1 MKPQTIKYGNGNE
14 VTLLDGT
21 HTYLVHVDQLI
32 LGALFTP
39 IILVEGI
46 TPEYKIK
53 FEFFKAYSNAEGE
66 VLHCEYRSAGTELL
80 YKLIVHTQ

>member
-14 VTLLDGT
+14 VTRLEGT
-21 HTYLVHVDQLI
+21 DTFLVHVDQLV

-39 IILVEGI
+39 TIFVEGI
-46 TPEYKIK
+46 EEEKCK
-53 FEFFKAYSNAEGE
+53 FDFYKAYANIDGE
-66 VLHCEYRSAGTELL
+66 VLHCEYRTVYEPI